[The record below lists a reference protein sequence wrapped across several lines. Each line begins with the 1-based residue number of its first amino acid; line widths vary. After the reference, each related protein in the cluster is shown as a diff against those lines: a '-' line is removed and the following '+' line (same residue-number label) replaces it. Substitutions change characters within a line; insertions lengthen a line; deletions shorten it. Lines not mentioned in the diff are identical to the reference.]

1 MSNQFFRS
9 LIVSTLLALTPV
21 YILAQTE
28 NSGNTGGGG
37 NFANPM
43 GTGNIGNTG
52 ATGNVGN
59 MGQGDNYG
67 SKGQPGNIDTK
78 VIQAADKLGPRPGKN
93 EIQML
98 PQKLVEPTLLT
109 EFQTFIQSSI
119 NRVLPIYG
127 SKLFNDVPTTFSPL
141 EDVPVTPDY
150 LIGPGDELQL
160 RIWGT
165 VEVFGRFTVDRSG
178 NINIPKVGT
187 INVNGIKFENLR
199 DLLKSSIDRIY
210 RNYEFNV
217 TMGALRSIQIFVVGQ
232 AARPGGY
239 TVSALSTLIN
249 ALFASGGPSSIGS
262 MRRIQLKRGN
272 SLVTEID
279 LYDLISKGDK
289 SKDVRLL
296 PGDVIYIPP
305 VGEMVAVSGSVNL
318 PAIYEMKD
326 KGQLKDLIALA
337 GGFTTNAAG
346 NKVNIERITDR
357 KIRKIQEVP
366 LNGTGLAEL
375 MQDGDLVNVI
385 PITSRFDNLI
395 TLKGNV
401 SQPARFA
408 WHQGIRV
415 TDLLVNSYSVLS
427 ADYWEQQNKGV
438 LNAQYNQ
445 QEVNW
450 DYAVV
455 QRLDPILLTT
465 KMYAFNLGKAIR
477 GELRENLLLQPGDI
491 VTIFSNT
498 DTLPETENSV
508 SLKGEFIS
516 KDVRRFAW
524 HSGMRIT
531 DIIPDAK
538 WLTSYYNYWQNI
550 VPINQEKENKTKVAT
565 LADKAYIDPL
575 IAQKKETV
583 ITEVMK
589 KESEI
594 NWDYASIVRKK
605 IEDLT
610 KQFLAIDLGAV
621 ILKQD
626 PQKNLLL
633 QAGDEVIIYTKVEFK
648 VPTTKQ
654 RKLVRVEGEVNHAG
668 VYTSLPNETLRQLI
682 LRIGG
687 VTSEAYPYATIFIR
701 ESTRVDQQKQI
712 DEIVARMEKEMERNT
727 QLAAGS
733 GLIADKEVVKATAEG
748 QKTMIERIRST
759 KAVGRVVLNLD
770 LNSKITDY
778 PDIVL
783 EDEDRIII
791 PAKTS
796 VVSVA
801 GSVVSPSSFFYK
813 SDLKVSDYLKQA
825 GGATRMADAGRMY
838 VIRANGSVINDQGY
852 FWNGLGS
859 NKLHPGETLVVP
871 EDLRLTSLTRELSNW
886 TQIISQ
892 FVLGAAS
899 VKILRQ

>member
-1 MSNQFFRS
+1 MSYQHTKALWLS
-9 LIVSTLLALTPV
+9 LFSTLILTSA
-21 YILAQTE
+21 LAQIPQPT
-28 NSGNTGGGG
+28 NPCNPNDPQCVNPGGAGGYGNPGGAGA
-37 NFANPM
+37 FANP
-43 GTGNIGNTG
+43 GAAVNFG
-52 ATGNVGN
+52 ATGNI
-59 MGQGDNYG
+59 DNRG
-67 SKGQPGNIDTK
+67 PQL
-78 VIQAADKLGPRPGKN
+78 APRPGMN
-93 EIQML
+93 E
-98 PQKLVEPTLLT
+98 KLIPAMRPVEPPQPT
-109 EFQTFIQSSI
+109 EFQKFIETSI
-119 NRVLPIYG
+119 NRLLPIYG
-127 SKLFNDVPTTFSPL
+127 RNLFNDVPSTFSPL

-232 AARPGGY
+232 AARPGAY

-272 SLVTEID
+272 LLVTEID

-346 NKVNIERITDR
+346 NKVTIERITDR

-408 WHQGIRV
+408 WHQGLRV

-427 ADYWEQQNKGV
+427 AAYWEQQNKGV

-531 DIIPDAK
+531 DIIPDVK
-538 WLTSYYNYWQNI
+538 WLISYYNYWQNI
-550 VPINQEKENKTKVAT
+550 VPINQEKENKAKAAT
-565 LADKAYIDPL
+565 LADKAFIDPL

-594 NWDYASIVRKK
+594 NWDFASIIRKK
-605 IEDLT
+605 SEDLT
-610 KQFLAIDLGAV
+610 KQTLAIDIGAV

-633 QAGDEVIIYTKVEFK
+633 QAGDELIIYTKVEFK
-648 VPTTKQ
+648 VPSTKQ
-654 RKLVRVEGEVNHAG
+654 RKLVKVEGEVNHAG
-668 VYTSLPNETLRQLI
+668 VYAPLPQETLRQFM

-733 GLIADKEVVKATAEG
+733 GLVADKELVKATAEG
-748 QKTMIERIRST
+748 QKTMIERVRAT

-813 SDLKVSDYLKQA
+813 SDLKVSDYLKLA

-871 EDLRLTSLTRELSNW
+871 EDLRMTSLTRELANW
-886 TQIISQ
+886 SQIISQ

-899 VKILRQ
+899 IKILRQ